1 MLQKSL
7 AVASLCLACVL
18 ASAVRSNAQSAVPMG
33 SHPIEATN
41 FSFECLVDSSCGNKG
56 GWIAT
61 TSQPGTVRLWNSG
74 TNWAMLETAAGKYDW
89 SNLDAWLDL
98 IAKHQPTAVIYTFG
112 YVPCWI
118 ANSCNSVTGG
128 GLVWSTDPPRDLGSG
143 GSAAFK
149 DFVTALTTHCSAA
162 GHCVKNYIK
171 YWEMWNEANLT
182 TYWSGTPTQLYDMFK
197 PAVAIIRSNVPGAKV
212 STPPVCGGDRAWMTS
227 WMALENANGKL
238 SDYYGIHVYLR
249 GNTPEE
255 RMGMVER
262 MLATKNSN
270 GWTSTPWMNTETG
283 FDINT
288 YVCSEYTLSV
298 CQSQLVRWYI
308 LQYAYQAGAG
318 GAYLVSW
325 FDWPTI
331 GSQGYDTYYYTTMQW
346 LVGSTFASSCS
357 SNGNV
362 WTCPMTESNGTSALI
377 VWNAQ
382 GDSQYKPASQYTDYK
397 KFNGTYGGDSTSVAT
412 GENITIGL
420 LPVMFETK

>member
-7 AVASLCLACVL
+7 AVASLCLACVFG
-18 ASAVRSNAQSAVPMG
+18 SAVRSNAQSAVPMG
-33 SHPIEATN
+33 SHPMEATN
-41 FSFECLVDSSCGNKG
+41 FSFECMIDSSCGNKG
-56 GWIAT
+56 SWIAT
-61 TSQPGTVRLWNSG
+61 TSQPGTVRLWDSG
-74 TNWAMLETAAGKYDW
+74 TNWALLETAAGKYDW

-112 YVPCWI
+112 HVPCWI
-118 ANSCNSVTGG
+118 SNPCTSSSPGG
-128 GLVWSTDPPRDLGSG
+128 EVWSTAPPTDLGSG

-149 DFVTALTTHCSAA
+149 NFVTALTTHCSAA

-197 PAVAIIRSNVPGAKV
+197 PAVSIIRSNVSGAKV
-212 STPPVCGGDRAWMTS
+212 LTPPVCGGDRAWMTS
-227 WMALENANGKL
+227 WMDLENANGKL
-238 SDYYGIHVYLR
+238 SDFYAIHVYLR

-255 RMGMVER
+255 RMGMVGR

-270 GWTSTPWMNTETG
+270 GWTSIPWMNTETG

-288 YVCSEYTLSV
+288 YVCSEFTLSE
-298 CQSQLVRWYI
+298 CQGQLVRWHI
-308 LQYAYQAGAG
+308 LQYAYQGGGG

-331 GSQGYDTYYYTTMQW
+331 GSGDYDTYYFTTMQW
-346 LVGSTFASSCS
+346 LAGASFSSSCA

-362 WTCPMTESNGTSALI
+362 WTCPMTESNGTAALI
-377 VWNAQ
+377 VWNAA
-382 GDSQYKPASQYTDYK
+382 GDSQYKPASKYTSYK
-397 KFNGTYGGDSTSVAT
+397 KFNGTYGGASASVAT
-412 GENITIGL
+412 GENVTIGL
-420 LPVMFETK
+420 MPVMFEAN